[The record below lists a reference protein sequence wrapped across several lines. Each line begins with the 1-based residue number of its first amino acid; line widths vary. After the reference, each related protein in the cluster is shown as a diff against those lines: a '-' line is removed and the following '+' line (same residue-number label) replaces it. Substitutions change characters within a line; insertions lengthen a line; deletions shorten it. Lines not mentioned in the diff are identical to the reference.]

1 MYCLLCIILQT
12 RRLCAVRPEKRTK
25 NGTKDSYQMKHDWK
39 TMIVRVVNGNKQVFK
54 GYRVCNFH

>member
-1 MYCLLCIILQT
+1 MHNITDSSIVCSQG
-12 RRLCAVRPEKRTK
+12 EKEQK
-25 NGTKDSYQMKHDWK
+25 IELSYQMKHDWK